1 MNNPDYWKQR
11 FIQLE
16 AAQNKIGAETY
27 EEIGMLYRRAI
38 KDIESK
44 IALWYQRLSVN
55 NGVSMA
61 EARKLLSS
69 DELKEFKWDVSD
81 YIEYG
86 KENAVTGSWIKE
98 LENASARFHIS
109 KFEALKIQMRQSL
122 EELFAKQHKTVSST
136 MSDVYKSGYYHTAYE
151 LQKGFH
157 IGWDIAAINQP
168 QVDRVLSKP
177 WAVDGKNFSE
187 RIWDN
192 KEKLIN
198 EVYNELSR
206 NIITGADPQK
216 AIDAIAKKMNTSKSN
231 AGRLVMT
238 EEAYFSSAAQKDC
251 FKDLDVEEYEIVAT
265 LDSHTS
271 DVCRSLDGKIFSTK
285 DYQAGVTA
293 PPFHVRCRSV
303 TAPHFDDDFGSIGE
317 RAARGEDGK
326 TYYVPENM
334 TYRQWKNVFVDGGN
348 KYAAHSFELGEI
360 KYKDVYF
367 DENADYSIN
376 IPDLPNQVN
385 EVLSKSC
392 ENVARQG
399 SASRREYLEL
409 VDLDTGKVVYTEKG
423 ERDSVGSGGFYEY
436 ITKYPDKHLAF
447 IHNHNTETPLSSA
460 DMQTF
465 VSCRN
470 IMLMSS
476 VTNNGLKYVV
486 YGDKITNKYLYTYYD
501 DVVKRLTKDIANGR
515 MKNVNFSELR
525 ERLVVEKAID
535 EFANL
540 GAWRLDGRVG
550 RKNN

>member
-1 MNNPDYWKQR
+1 MNNSDYWKQR

-27 EEIGMLYRRAI
+27 AEIEMLYRRAI

-81 YIEYG
+81 YIKYG
-86 KENAVTGSWIKE
+86 KENAVTGQWVKE
-98 LENASARFHIS
+98 LENASARYHIS

-157 IGWDIAAINQP
+157 VGWDIASINQSK
-168 QVDRVLSKP
+168 VDRVLSKP
-177 WAVDGKNFSE
+177 WAVDGKNFLE

-216 AIDAIAKKMNTSKSN
+216 AIDAIAKKMNTSKLN

-271 DVCRSLDGKIFSTK
+271 DVCRSLDGKIFHTE

-317 RAARGEDGK
+317 RAARDEDGK
-326 TYYVPENM
+326 TYYVPEDM
-334 TYRQWKNVFVDGGN
+334 TYDQWKKRFIKDSVSDLDKNQFKRFKAVLQSNSPKTLEDFVNIKYNKKDEWENLKSLVISRNYLQEQLAYVFNGEKLFIPNHAVFDSKPKPIAGEGSTEKIRVVDKLIAKYGGN
-348 KYAAHSFELGEI
+348 DSGWSKKVASIKSDKYIF
-360 KYKDVYF
+360 DVHW
-367 DENADYSIN
+367 
-376 IPDLPNQVN
+376 
-385 EVLSKSC
+385 
-392 ENVARQG
+392 
-399 SASRREYLEL
+399 
-409 VDLDTGKVVYTEKG
+409 
-423 ERDSVGSGGFYEY
+423 YEY
-436 ITKYPDKHLAF
+436 DGIQYEMK
-447 IHNHNTETPLSSA
+447 
-460 DMQTF
+460 
-465 VSCRN
+465 
-470 IMLMSS
+470 
-476 VTNNGLKYVV
+476 LKYR
-486 YGDKITNKYLYTYYD
+486 K
-501 DVVKRLTKDIANGR
+501 
-515 MKNVNFSELR
+515 
-525 ERLVVEKAID
+525 ERK
-535 EFANL
+535 
-540 GAWRLDGRVG
+540 
-550 RKNN
+550 K

>member
-1 MNNPDYWKQR
+1 MNNSEYWKQR
-11 FIQLE
+11 FTQLE
-16 AAQNKIGAETY
+16 AAQN
-27 EEIGMLYRRAI
+27 EIGVEAYADIEKQYRQAM

-44 IALWYQRLSVN
+44 IALWYQRLAKN
-55 NGVSMA
+55 NGISMA
-61 EARKLLSS
+61 EARKLLN
-69 DELKEFKWDVSD
+69 DAELKEFKWDVSD
-81 YIEYG
+81 YIKYG
-86 KENAVTGSWIKE
+86 KENAVTGQWVKE
-98 LENASARFHIS
+98 LENASARYHIS
-109 KFEALKIQMRQSL
+109 KFEALKIQTRQSL

-136 MSDVYKSGYYHTAYE
+136 MSDVFKSGYYHTAYE

-157 IGWDIAAINQP
+157 IGWDIAAINQS
-168 QVDRVLSKP
+168 QAENVLSKP
-177 WAVDGKNFSE
+177 WAVDKKNFSE
-187 RIWDN
+187 RIWGN

-216 AIDAIAKKMNTSKSN
+216 AIDAIAKKMNTSKAN

-251 FKDLDVEEYEIVAT
+251 YNDLDVEQYEIVAT

-271 DVCRSLDGKIFSTK
+271 EICRSLDGKVFLMK

-293 PPFHVRCRSV
+293 PPFHVRCRS
-303 TAPHFDDDFGSIGE
+303 TAIPHFDDDFGVIGE
-317 RAARGEDGK
+317 RAARNADGK
-326 TYYVPENM
+326 TYYVPADM
-334 TYRQWKNVFVDGGN
+334 TYEQWKQTFVNGGD

-360 KYKDVYF
+360 AYKDVYF

-385 EVLSKSC
+385 EALSKSC
-392 ENVARQG
+392 ENVAKQG
-399 SASRREYLEL
+399 SISRREHLEL
-409 VDLDTGKVVYTEKG
+409 VDLDTGKVVYTEIG
-423 ERDSVGSGGFYEY
+423 ERDTVGSDGFYEY

-447 IHNHNTETPLSSA
+447 IHNHNTETPLSSG

-486 YGDKITNKYLYTYYD
+486 YGDKITNKYLYTYYSGELI
-501 DVVKRLTKDIANGR
+501 RLTEMINNSK
-515 MKNVNFSELR
+515 MKNVNRSELS